1 MRLSNFITDHLE
13 AILQEWEDFAKSIH
27 PASATADTVELR
39 DHAADMLKV
48 VAADLATEQTE
59 QQSIDKSRGQA
70 APVDGESMAETHA
83 VTRLK
88 AGFSIE
94 QLVAEYRALRAS
106 VLRLWQ
112 GRTKTMADFEITDMI
127 RFNEAIDQALAES
140 VARYAQMMQ
149 GAQHLFLAILGH
161 DVRNPLSAIN
171 TGAHVLLIDEALT
184 SKQTKV
190 ASRILS
196 SAERLGGIV
205 SDVLDFAAS
214 NSAEGIPVSPSNT
227 DLTAV
232 CADVV
237 EEMRTVHADRTISL
251 NLSGNLRS
259 HIDGAR
265 IGQALSNLIGN
276 ALQHGMAETPVTVT
290 VQGKPDEITLAVHN
304 EGKAIT
310 PVTQQTLFDPIKR
323 RALHPTQDE
332 QGRVRNLGL
341 GLYIANEIAEAHGGS
356 ITVVS
361 TEKDGTTFTIHL
373 PRPSDRSLYR
383 HQNKILPKASLL
395 HELRQI

>member
-1 MRLSNFITDHLE
+1 MRLSNFITENLE
-13 AILQEWEDFAKSIH
+13 AILQEWEDFARSIH
-27 PASATADTVELR
+27 PTSATADTVELR

-48 VAADLATEQTE
+48 IAADLVTEQTE
-59 QQSIDKSRGQA
+59 QQSIDKSRGKTAQ
-70 APVDGESMAETHA
+70 VEGESMAETHA

-88 AGFSIE
+88 AGFSVE

-112 GRTKTMADFEITDMI
+112 QRTITTPAFEITDMI

-149 GAQHLFLAILGH
+149 GSQHLFLAILGH
-161 DVRNPLSAIN
+161 DVRSPLSAIN
-171 TGAHVLLIDEALT
+171 VGAHVLLLDET
-184 SKQTKV
+184 SSAKQTKV

-196 SAERLGGIV
+196 SAERLGSIV
-205 SDVLDFAAS
+205 NDLLDFAAS
-214 NSAEGIPVSPSNT
+214 NSGEGIPVKPTST
-227 DLTAV
+227 DLTTV

-237 EEMRTVHADRTISL
+237 EEMRTIHADRTISL
-251 NLSGNLRS
+251 NLSGNLRG
-259 HIDGAR
+259 HIDRAR
-265 IGQALSNLIGN
+265 IGQALSNLVGN

-290 VQGKPDEITLAVHN
+290 VQGRPDEITLAVHN
-304 EGKAIT
+304 EGKAIP

-323 RALHPTQDE
+323 RALHPTQDH

-361 TEKDGTTFTIHL
+361 TEKNGTTFTIHL
-373 PRPSDRSLYR
+373 PRPPR
-383 HQNKILPKASLL
+383 
-395 HELRQI
+395 